1 MCWQFSQKKLV
12 IIIFFLVENFE
23 PINYFKKTLSAFLF
37 EKPVGFSCKD
47 LDKFSKNLSIF

>member
-12 IIIFFLVENFE
+12 IIFFFLVENFE